1 MRTRGPFAPT
11 TRSEALERYED
22 AGPAAQ
28 TVVRETAKAMEF
40 GADEYDERVRPEVVE
55 TARDAIF
62 AELLAVHVGTEAEF
76 DEWLSTSDYDEA
88 DVTRLGGE
96 RVDNVAWH
104 PIPFAETVIATT
116 FQDGEDAAVSTLR
129 RNAFGRVYREEFY
142 ESGR

>member
-1 MRTRGPFAPT
+1 MRTRGAFAPT
-11 TRSEALERYED
+11 TRAAALERYED
-22 AGPAAQ
+22 AGPAAK

-40 GADEYDERVRPEVVE
+40 GADEYDERVRPEVIE

-62 AELLAVHVGTEAEF
+62 AELLTVHVGTDDEF
-76 DEWLSTSDYDEA
+76 DDWLDTSDYDEE
-88 DVTRLGGE
+88 DVTRLGGDD
-96 RVDNVAWH
+96 VDNVAWH

>member
-40 GADEYDERVRPEVVE
+40 DADEYDERVRPEVVE

-62 AELLAVHVGTEAEF
+62 AELLAVHVGTDAEF
-76 DEWLSTSDYDEA
+76 DEWLSTSDYEEA

-96 RVDNVAWH
+96 GVDNVAWH
-104 PIPFAETVIATT
+104 PIPFVETVIATT
-116 FQDGEDAAVSTLR
+116 FQDGEDAAVGTLR

-142 ESGR
+142 QPDR